1 MAQTAGRAAH
11 GCHRPAIGAAV
22 HAIFAGHSPDD
33 QLGMASDAVDPAV
46 FSNYVPLNALKA
58 ESQRELVKKATI
70 GHAKVGDYLFKIGE
84 QAKAAIYVMSGE
96 VQLEDASGKVLGKVI
111 GGTPDSFHRLAHQ
124 SPRKV
129 SAKCIK
135 EVRYMSVDASLL
147 DVMLTWDQTGT
158 FEVGELSQEKQEDGD
173 WMGKLLQMKT
183 FQQVP
188 PSNLQAMFMRM
199 QEVKVEP
206 GQVIVRQGEDGDFF
220 YVIMEGRCMVTRE
233 QAAGQKPVKLA
244 ELEHGSCFGEE
255 ALISDTKRNATITFM
270 TRGKLMRLAK
280 DDFRQLLNDP
290 LSRKLSFAEADKMVK
305 AGKAKWLDVRLPSEF
320 QNYNLPGSVNL
331 PLYMMRM
338 KLNTLDTKTAYIC
351 CCDTGRRSSVAVFVL
366 TQKGYEAFLLD
377 KGIPPKA

>member
-1 MAQTAGRAAH
+1 
-11 GCHRPAIGAAV
+11 
-22 HAIFAGHSPDD
+22 
-33 QLGMASDAVDPAV
+33 MASDAVDPAV
-46 FSNYVPLNALKA
+46 FANYVPLNALKP
-58 ESQRELVKKATI
+58 ESQRDLAKKASI
-70 GHAKVGDYLFKIGE
+70 GQSKAGSYLFKIGE
-84 QAKAAIYVMSGE
+84 QAKSAIYVLSGE
-96 VQLEDASGKVLGKVI
+96 VILEDGSGKALGKVV

-129 SAKCIK
+129 SAKCAN
-135 EVRYMSVDASLL
+135 EVRYMNVDASLL

-158 FEVGELSQEKQEDGD
+158 FEVGELATQETESGD

-183 FQQVP
+183 FQMVP
-188 PSNLQAMFMRM
+188 PANLQGMFMKM

-206 GQVIVRQGEDGDFF
+206 GQVIVRQGDDGDFF

-255 ALISDTKRNATITFM
+255 ALISEAKRNATITMM
-270 TRGKLMRLAK
+270 TRGKLMRLSK
-280 DDFRQLLNDP
+280 EDFRQLLNDP
-290 LSRKLSFAEADKMVK
+290 LARKISFAEADKMVK

-320 QNYNLPGSVNL
+320 QNYSLPGAVNM
-331 PLYMMRM
+331 PLYMLRL
-338 KLNTLDTKTAYIC
+338 KLGALDQKMTHIV

-366 TQKGYEAFLLD
+366 TQKGYDAFVLD

>member
-1 MAQTAGRAAH
+1 
-11 GCHRPAIGAAV
+11 
-22 HAIFAGHSPDD
+22 
-33 QLGMASDAVDPAV
+33 
-46 FSNYVPLNALKA
+46 
-58 ESQRELVKKATI
+58 
-70 GHAKVGDYLFKIGE
+70 
-84 QAKAAIYVMSGE
+84 